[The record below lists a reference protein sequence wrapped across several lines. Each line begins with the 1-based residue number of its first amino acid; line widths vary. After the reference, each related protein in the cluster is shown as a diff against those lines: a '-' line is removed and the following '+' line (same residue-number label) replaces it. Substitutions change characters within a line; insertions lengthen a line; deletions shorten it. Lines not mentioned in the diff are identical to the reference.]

1 MDAGEHR
8 LHGRDDQ
15 RAGEGDHESGTTQD
29 QASRGTHR
37 ARCGAGC
44 CGRTVA
50 RADRLR
56 SGGGDVLAARLRA
69 DGHRGGPEHVQRT
82 RPVDVRHRDAA
93 VDDGLRDRHHH
104 RAAHRARRRPHHAHR
119 SRHPPTGPATTP
131 TGPAEDDLL
140 RPGAEG
146 PQVLALQDRLAGLGY
161 WLGTP
166 DGKFGFL
173 TTQAVYALQGAAGLG
188 RDGVVGPATRRAL
201 EAGAMPGVQSKGSA
215 VEIDISAGTIAFV
228 KNGRPWRVLH
238 TSTGNERP
246 YASGT
251 QQAIAHTPR
260 GTFAVQRRIDGVRV
274 APLGRL
280 YRPVYFYGG
289 YAVHGSGSIPA
300 YPASHGCARVSNAAI
315 DMIWSENLMP
325 NGLRVLVRD

>member
-1 MDAGEHR
+1 MTAARPRTTRAARSAASLAVTAGLALTLTACGPES
-8 LHGRDDQ
+8 LTPTQ
-15 RAGEGDHESGTTQD
+15 AGSGSTV
-29 QASRGTHR
+29 
-37 ARCGAGC
+37 
-44 CGRTVA
+44 TVA
-50 RADRLR
+50 PPGSATSPGSPT
-56 SGGGDVLAARLRA
+56 SGPGSTTPTGTATGTATLPTLPTTTPSA
-69 DGHRGGPEHVQRT
+69 GPT
-82 RPVDVRHRDAA
+82 TGPTTT
-93 VDDGLRDRHHH
+93 
-104 RAAHRARRRPHHAHR
+104 
-119 SRHPPTGPATTP
+119 PTGPATTP
-131 TGPAEDDLL
+131 AKPAEHDLL
-140 RPGAEG
+140 RPGDEG
-146 PQVLALQDRLAGLGY
+146 PRVLALQHRLAELGY

-188 RDGVVGPATRRAL
+188 RDGVVGPATLRAL
-201 EAGAMPGVQSKGSA
+201 DSGAVPRVHSKGHA

-228 KNGRPWRVLH
+228 KGGRPWRVLH

-246 YASGT
+246 YASGE

-260 GTFAVQRRIDGVRV
+260 GMFSVQRRIDGVRV

-280 YRPVYFYGG
+280 YRPVYFHGG

-315 DMIWSENLMP
+315 DMIWRENLMP

>member
-1 MDAGEHR
+1 
-8 LHGRDDQ
+8 
-15 RAGEGDHESGTTQD
+15 
-29 QASRGTHR
+29 
-37 ARCGAGC
+37 
-44 CGRTVA
+44 
-50 RADRLR
+50 
-56 SGGGDVLAARLRA
+56 VLTAC
-69 DGHRGGPEHVQRT
+69 GPEAT
-82 RPVDVRHRDAA
+82 SSA
-93 VDDGLRDRHHH
+93 
-104 RAAHRARRRPHHAHR
+104 
-119 SRHPPTGPATTP
+119 TGSPATVTVTPGAPTSSGSPTSEPVPPATSTTSPTATSSPTSPSGTP
-131 TGPAEDDLL
+131 TGSATSGTASPTTTPATPVEHDQL
-140 RPGAEG
+140 RPGDEG
-146 PQVLALQDRLAGLGY
+146 PRVLAMQHRLTELGY
-161 WLGTP
+161 WLGTA
-166 DGKFGFL
+166 DGKFGSL

-201 EAGAMPGVQSKGSA
+201 EKGATPAVRSTGSA

-228 KNGRPWRVLH
+228 RNGRAWRVLH

-246 YASGT
+246 YASGE

-280 YRPVYFYGG
+280 YRPVYFHGG

-315 DMIWSENLMP
+315 DMIWRENLMP

>member
-1 MDAGEHR
+1 MAARPWTTRAAPSARRAPVAAVAAAAGLALALTACGPE
-8 LHGRDDQ
+8 Q
-15 RAGEGDHESGTTQD
+15 VTPTQAGSGSTV
-29 QASRGTHR
+29 
-37 ARCGAGC
+37 
-44 CGRTVA
+44 TVA
-50 RADRLR
+50 PPGGATAPGSPT
-56 SGGGDVLAARLRA
+56 SGPGSPTLTGTATGTSTVPTLPTTAPSAGA
-69 DGHRGGPEHVQRT
+69 T
-82 RPVDVRHRDAA
+82 
-93 VDDGLRDRHHH
+93 
-104 RAAHRARRRPHHAHR
+104 
-119 SRHPPTGPATTP
+119 TGPTTTP
-131 TGPAEDDLL
+131 TGSATTPAKPAEHDLL
-140 RPGAEG
+140 RPGDEG
-146 PQVLALQDRLAGLGY
+146 PRVLTLQRRLVELGY

-166 DGKFGFL
+166 DGNFGFL

-188 RDGVVGPATRRAL
+188 RDGVVGPATLRAL
-201 EAGAMPGVQSKGSA
+201 SAGAVPRVHSSGNA

-228 KNGRPWRVLH
+228 SGGRPWRVLH

-246 YASGT
+246 YASGE

-260 GTFAVQRRIDGVRV
+260 GVFSVQRRIDGVRV

-315 DMIWSENLMP
+315 DMIWRENLMP

>member
-1 MDAGEHR
+1 MRGPAGR
-8 LHGRDDQ
+8 
-15 RAGEGDHESGTTQD
+15 EGNHESGTTHD
-29 QASRGTHR
+29 QPSRAAHR

-44 CGRTVA
+44 CGRAVA

-56 SGGGDVLAARLRA
+56 AGGGHLLAGRLRA
-69 DGHRGGPEHVQRT
+69 DRHRGDPEHVHRT
-82 RPVDVRHRDAA
+82 RPVDVRHSDDAA
-93 VDDGLRDRHHH
+93 DDDAVLRADHRAQRRPQRAADRHRH
-104 RAAHRARRRPHHAHR
+104 RTRRADRAHRAGRGRPSAPRRRGPSGAGAA
-119 SRHPPTGPATTP
+119 GPA
-131 TGPAEDDLL
+131 GRA
-140 RPGAEG
+140 
-146 PQVLALQDRLAGLGY
+146 GY

-201 EAGAMPGVQSKGSA
+201 EKGAVPAVQSKGSA

-228 KNGRPWRVLH
+228 RNGRPWRVLH
-238 TSTGNERP
+238 TSTGNEHP
-246 YASGT
+246 YASGE
-251 QQAIAHTPR
+251 QQAMAHTPR

-280 YRPVYFYGG
+280 YRPVYFHGG
-289 YAVHGSGSIPA
+289 YAVDGSGSIPA

-325 NGLRVLVRD
+325 NGLRVLVRE